1 MNSTAMA
8 RAAMLATALLVG
20 ACAGG
25 PPAEPVAERT
35 DERTAITVATLP
47 KPLLFTGARTATGVA
62 LDLAVG
68 PFELNRQGRK
78 TWFVWV
84 SLLGE
89 DLAASRPHLRLTSG
103 TETVL
108 DLAPVP
114 VDAALPIST
123 APYEKPA
130 PWATERYYEIS
141 AEDVGRLYGQRT
153 LEAEIARADGTVWR
167 FEPWDVQLDR
177 LDAYLAEKLQGRVAT
192 R

>member
-1 MNSTAMA
+1 MHVSDRM
-8 RAAMLATALLVG
+8 RAAVLAAAIAVG

-25 PPAEPVAERT
+25 PPEVPVAERT
-35 DERTAITVATLP
+35 DERTAVTVATLP

-78 TWFVWV
+78 SWYVWV

-89 DLAASRPHLRLTSG
+89 DLAAGQPHLRLVSG
-103 TETVL
+103 AQTVL
-108 DLAPVP
+108 DLAPAP
-114 VDAALPIST
+114 VGAALPIS
-123 APYEKPA
+123 ASPYEKPA
-130 PWATERYYEIS
+130 AWASERYYEIS
-141 AEDVGRLYGQRT
+141 PDELGRLYGQRS
-153 LEAEIARADGTVWR
+153 LDAEIVRADGTVWR
-167 FEPWDVQLDR
+167 FEPWDLQLDR